1 MNLNWNRIRDYRAII
16 IVYGILLL
24 LIIVM
29 GFLSDVFLT
38 TRNLRNIV
46 LASVAIGI
54 VATGQTFCILSAG
67 IDLSI
72 GSLVSLNMCL
82 ISGICQGQQN
92 MLIPVLALT
101 LFISLFVGFSNGF
114 IITKTGVNPLI
125 VTLGMMSIVQGVAF
139 IYTKAPI
146 GEIPPSLLFVAWGK
160 IGPIPFPFLLLGVV
174 IGTGIFVLKKTGY
187 GRHVYA
193 TGGNEVVA
201 ILSGIKT
208 HRIKIATYMVSSFCA
223 FLCSFFLVSR
233 MGQGDPIVGAPFL
246 FDSIVPVLIG
256 GTSFSGGV
264 GGVGGTIAGVF
275 ILTMLKNSM
284 NLLDISTYWQW
295 MVEGVIIVIAVA
307 MYSWKEK
314 KVMSRTG

>member
-1 MNLNWNRIRDYRAII
+1 MNLNMNQIRNYRSTI

-29 GFLSDVFLT
+29 YFLSDVFFT
-38 TRNLRNIV
+38 TRNFRNIV

-72 GSLVSLNMCL
+72 SSLISLNVCL

-92 MLIPVLALT
+92 MLIPVLAFT
-101 LFISLFVGFSNGF
+101 LFISLFVGFCNGL

-125 VTLGMMSIVQGVAF
+125 VTLGMMSIVQGAAF

-146 GEIPPSLLFVAWGK
+146 GEIPLSLQFIAWGK
-160 IGPIPFPFLLLGVV
+160 IGPVPFPFLLLGVV
-174 IGTGIFVLKKTGY
+174 VGTGIFVLKKTSY
-187 GRHVYA
+187 GRYVYA
-193 TGGNEVVA
+193 TGGNEAVA

-208 HRIKIATYMVSSFCA
+208 HRIKIATYMLSSFCA
-223 FLCSFFLVSR
+223 FLCSCFLVSR
-233 MGQGDPIVGAPFL
+233 MGQGDPIVGEAFL

-264 GGVGGTIAGVF
+264 GGLVGTIGGVF
-275 ILTMLKNSM
+275 ILTILKNSM
-284 NLLDISTYWQW
+284 NMLDISTYWQW
-295 MVEGVIIVIAVA
+295 MVEGIIIVTAVA

-314 KVMSRTG
+314 KVMYRTC

>member
-1 MNLNWNRIRDYRAII
+1 MSFA
-16 IVYGILLL
+16 
-24 LIIVM
+24 
-29 GFLSDVFLT
+29 SDVFFT
-38 TRNLRNIV
+38 NRNLKNLVI
-46 LASVAIGI
+46 ASVATGI

-72 GSLVSLNMCL
+72 SSLVSLNVCL
-82 ISGICQGQQN
+82 LSGICQGQEN

-101 LFISLFVGFSNGF
+101 LLISLFVGFCNGF
-114 IITKTGVNPLI
+114 IIIKTGVNPLI

-146 GEIPPSLLFVAWGK
+146 GEIAPSMQFLAWGK
-160 IGPIPFPFLLLGVV
+160 IGPVPFPFILLGVV
-174 IGTGIFVLKKTGY
+174 IVTGIFVLKKTPY
-187 GRHVYA
+187 GRYVYS
-193 TGGNEVVA
+193 TGGNEAVA

-208 HRIKIATYMVSSFCA
+208 HRVKIATYMISSFCA
-223 FLCSFFLVSR
+223 FLCSCFLVSR
-233 MGQGDPIVGAPFL
+233 MGQGDPIVGEPFL

-264 GGVGGTIAGVF
+264 GGVVGTTAGVF
-275 ILTMLKNSM
+275 ILTMLKNAM

-295 MVEGVIIVIAVA
+295 MVEGVIIVTAVA

-314 KVMSRTG
+314 KVMFRTA